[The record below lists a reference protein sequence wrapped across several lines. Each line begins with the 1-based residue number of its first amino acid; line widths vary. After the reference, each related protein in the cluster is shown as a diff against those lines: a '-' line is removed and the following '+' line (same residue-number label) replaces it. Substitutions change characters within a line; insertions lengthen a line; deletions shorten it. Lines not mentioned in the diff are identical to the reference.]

1 MDLLSGQFVRGLG
14 FNLFVLAAILFLLL
28 IGSFIAAI
36 KNKFRNRTYNWIL
49 AIIVLAFLFLLLR

>member
-36 KNKFRNRTYNWIL
+36 KHKFSNRTYNWIL
-49 AIIVLAFLFLLLR
+49 AIIVLAFLLLLLR